1 MFENVKVGFIPDGK
15 LVELLELALSA
26 DNVVNMVRCIRDL
39 VDSGIEPM
47 ALLSQL
53 ANLITD
59 LLAGNC
65 NHGFLGSPPGNTCKI
80 ISLCVYVCILTRL
93 QALHRSLILLFIYFC
108 VCYS

>member
-1 MFENVKVGFIPDGK
+1 MGFIPDGK
-15 LVELLELALSA
+15 LVKLLELALSA
-26 DNVVNMVRCIRDL
+26 DNVVNIVRCIREL

-65 NHGFLGSPPGNTCKI
+65 NHGFLGNPPGSACKI
-80 ISLCVYVCILTRL
+80 FSFMNVLDG
-93 QALHRSLILLFIYFC
+93 
-108 VCYS
+108 